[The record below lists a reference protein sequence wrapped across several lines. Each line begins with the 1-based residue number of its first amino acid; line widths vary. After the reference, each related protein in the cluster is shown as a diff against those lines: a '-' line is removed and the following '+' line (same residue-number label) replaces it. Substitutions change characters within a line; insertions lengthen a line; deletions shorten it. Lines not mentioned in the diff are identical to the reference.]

1 MAKRDKNEL
10 KSAADGN
17 AIGLT
22 QAFAPIDEEG
32 FVRRGRH
39 ARIDDVDDWSPDE
52 RAWSAYEA
60 GESFDFDDVDAA
72 DASADEFSDGFADG
86 FAATDIVPV
95 KKRGKHAKHAAV
107 VDAVDQAGF
116 DDGIIEGVAFE
127 AEPATGKKSKKSKK
141 SDEDLPEYLRK
152 SRRMRK
158 VLLGVVA
165 LLAVLAIAIVVGVV
179 QIVKI
184 GHDASVQ
191 QTQNVEQEA
200 SSITGAE
207 ATDAATATTSKQ
219 TNVPNLVSIMGMTQE
234 QAIEQLGNGA
244 QVIATSELNEE
255 GNPIKVEV
263 RVALTEEPA
272 DSRTG
277 TPTVYLGLNS
287 DGAIIQAGYST
298 STTSLGYGSLSFA
311 DAVKNEHIIEKT
323 LGEAGVEVAEGS
335 VVLPEDKTEYSTYDT
350 DGTTLTKEYC
360 SFKGEAEVNGSTEEW
375 SAVLSYDYAVANA
388 TGNLADTV
396 RTVYVYIG

>member
-39 ARIDDVDDWSPDE
+39 ARIDDVDDWSPDD
-52 RAWSAYEA
+52 RAWDAYEA
-60 GESFDFDDVDAA
+60 GESFDFDDVDEDDAA
-72 DASADEFSDGFADG
+72 ETTA
-86 FAATDIVPV
+86 IVPV

-107 VDAVDQAGF
+107 VDAVDQDGF
-116 DDGIIEGVAFE
+116 VDESIDDVVFD
-127 AEPATGKKSKKSKK
+127 AEPVSGKKSKKSNK
-141 SDEDLPEYLRK
+141 SDEDVPEYLRK
-152 SRRMRK
+152 SRRTRK

-165 LLAVLAIAIVVGVV
+165 LLVVLALAVVAGVV

-184 GHDASVQ
+184 GQEASVQ
-191 QTQNVEQEA
+191 QTQSVEQEA
-200 SSITGAE
+200 SSITGSE
-207 ATDAATATTSKQ
+207 ATDAATVTAKK

-234 QAIEQLGNGA
+234 QAIEQLGSGA
-244 QVIATSELNEE
+244 QVTATSELNEE
-255 GNPIKVEV
+255 GNPIKTEV

-287 DGAIIQAGYST
+287 DGKIIQAGYST

-311 DAVKNEHIIEKT
+311 DAVQNEHIIEKT
-323 LGEAGVEVAEGS
+323 LVEAGVEVAEGTVS
-335 VVLPEDKTEYSTYDT
+335 LPEDKTAYSTYDT